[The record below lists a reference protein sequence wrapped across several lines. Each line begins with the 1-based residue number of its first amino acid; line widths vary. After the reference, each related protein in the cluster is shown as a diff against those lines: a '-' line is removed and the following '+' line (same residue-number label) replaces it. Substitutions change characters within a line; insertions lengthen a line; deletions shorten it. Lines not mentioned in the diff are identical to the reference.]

1 MSKTNDP
8 LFPKLI
14 SNEES
19 LHSYLLALFFF
30 STSPHCTLPLIFRT
44 IRSFWFVPPPSSLRT
59 SLPGVRSFH
68 NCPQI
73 VSFFA
78 LGGNST
84 EYCTHM
90 YTRDPPFVKREVSF
104 LNPQWRR
111 DLWGNVPFF
120 YYFIIVEAPH
130 TKAYLTSEVF
140 SDGSLSGL
148 CIHDEGTFK
157 LKRIE
162 KYIERDF
169 SAILHQQ
176 QPTFSDKYTH
186 VPIKLVNS

>member
-1 MSKTNDP
+1 MKNHFIHTFS
-8 LFPKLI
+8 FVFFYF
-14 SNEES
+14 
-19 LHSYLLALFFF
+19 SYCTLTLR
-30 STSPHCTLPLIFRT
+30 TLPLIVRT

-90 YTRDPPFVKREVSF
+90 YTRDPPFVRREVSF

-111 DLWGNVPFF
+111 DLWGNVLFF
-120 YYFIIVEAPH
+120 SLLKTPH
-130 TKAYLTSEVF
+130 KSVF
-140 SDGSLSGL
+140 NIWSLFWRFFVWPL
-148 CIHDEGTFK
+148 HHE
-157 LKRIE
+157 
-162 KYIERDF
+162 ER
-169 SAILHQQ
+169 S
-176 QPTFSDKYTH
+176 
-186 VPIKLVNS
+186 N

>member
-1 MSKTNDP
+1 MKNHFIHTFG
-8 LFPKLI
+8 LV
-14 SNEES
+14 
-19 LHSYLLALFFF
+19 FFYF
-30 STSPHCTLPLIFRT
+30 SHCTLPLIVRT

-90 YTRDPPFVKREVSF
+90 YTRDPPFVRREVSF

-111 DLWGNVPFF
+111 DLWGNVLFF
-120 YYFIIVEAPH
+120 FHCWRPH

-148 CIHDEGTFK
+148 CITRNVQIKADRK
-157 LKRIE
+157 IYRKRFF
-162 KYIERDF
+162 YHST
-169 SAILHQQ
+169 SA
-176 QPTFSDKYTH
+176 TTH
-186 VPIKLVNS
+186 LFRQVYWCTN